1 MASELVVM
9 KFDSTSGAQAAMNPV
24 RALAEM
30 NYAWIDDVAVVERH
44 SSGRVATHTTH
55 GSVTAGAAWGGL
67 AGLFVGILFPPA
79 ILGWWAAGALG
90 GALVEKATKETGLDK
105 AMLDEIKDE
114 LDKGTS
120 ALILIGLSG
129 DTDEMAKAFDKYKPV
144 KVIRHDLEDKTVD
157 NLKEA
162 LAASTEPE
170 A

>member
-1 MASELVVM
+1 MASELVVL
-9 KFDSTSGAQAAMNPV
+9 KFDNTYGAQAAMNAV
-24 RALAEM
+24 RALSEM

-44 SSGRVATHTTH
+44 NSGRVATHTTH

-79 ILGWWAAGALG
+79 ILGWWAAGAVG
-90 GALVEKATKETGLDK
+90 RALIEKATKETGLDK

-114 LDKGTS
+114 LGNGNS

-129 DTDEMAKAFDKYKPV
+129 DTDQMAKAFEKYNPSKI
-144 KVIRHDLEDKTVD
+144 IRHDMPDKTVE

-162 LAASTEPE
+162 LDGTTDPA
-170 A
+170 

>member
-9 KFDSTSGAQAAMNPV
+9 KFDSTYGAQAAMNAV
-24 RALAEM
+24 RALSEM

-44 SSGRVATHTTH
+44 NSGRVATHTTH

-105 AMLDEIKDE
+105 QMLDEIKDE

-120 ALILIGLSG
+120 ALILIGLTG
-129 DTDEMAKAFDKYKPV
+129 DTDQMAQAFDKYKPV
-144 KVIRHDLEDKTVD
+144 KVIRHPLEDKTVD

-162 LAASTEPE
+162 LESSGSAEG
-170 A
+170 

>member
-1 MASELVVM
+1 MASELVVL
-9 KFDSTSGAQAAMNPV
+9 KFDNTYGAQAAMTAV
-24 RALAEM
+24 RALSEM

-44 SSGRVATHTTH
+44 NSGRVATHTTH

-79 ILGWWAAGALG
+79 ILGWWAAGAVG
-90 GALVEKATKETGLDK
+90 GALIEKATKETGLDK

-114 LDKGTS
+114 LGKGNS

-129 DTDEMAKAFDKYKPV
+129 DTDQMAKAFEKYNPSKI
-144 KVIRHDLEDKTVD
+144 IRHDMPDKTVE

-162 LAASTEPE
+162 LDGTTDPA
-170 A
+170 